1 MAGSVKWSASTWS
14 PSPKRSTESV
24 SFAARAIARAR
35 LELRTLHANDVPI
48 DPAIAYEVQEL
59 VREQLRPTQ
68 EIVGFKLG
76 YTSQVMRQAMGI
88 DEPNHGAL
96 FDSMVLA
103 HPAII
108 EGLIQ
113 PKVEPEI
120 AIRLDGQ
127 GSIVGYFASLEV
139 VDSVWSN
146 YEFTWAHNTAD
157 GSSAAYAVIGARIDA
172 WLEDIS
178 VTMTSSS
185 GASCTSQLRETSP
198 DIPESLEWLAK
209 HPHLSRN
216 LRHGDV
222 ILTGGLTAPL
232 DLEPD
237 GWISARF
244 EAPGW
249 SAEVTVERRESV

>member
-1 MAGSVKWSASTWS
+1 MKWSASTWS
-14 PSPKRSTESV
+14 PSRKRSTKSL
-24 SFAARAIARAR
+24 SHAAQAIAQAR
-35 LELRTLHANDVPI
+35 LELKTLHANDVPI
-48 DPAIAYEVQEL
+48 DAAIAYEVQEL
-59 VREQLRPTQ
+59 VLDQLRPAQ

-96 FDSMVLA
+96 FDSMVVS

-108 EGLIQ
+108 DGLIQ
-113 PKVEPEI
+113 PKAEPEV
-120 AIRLDGQ
+120 AIRIDGQ
-127 GSIVGYFASLEV
+127 GSILGCFASLEV

-172 WLEDIS
+172 RLEGIS

-185 GASCTSQLRETSP
+185 GHSCSAQLRDTCP
-198 DIPESLEWLAK
+198 DISGSLEWLAK
-209 HPHLSRN
+209 HPHLPRN
-216 LRHGDV
+216 FRDGDV

-244 EAPGW
+244 DAPGW
-249 SAEVTVERRESV
+249 STDVTVQRRESA

>member
-1 MAGSVKWSASTWS
+1 MKWFDSTWS
-14 PSPKRSTESV
+14 PSPKRSTKTASDV
-24 SFAARAIARAR
+24 AQAIVRAR
-35 LELRTLHANDVPI
+35 RSRTTLRARDVPI
-48 DPAIAYEVQEL
+48 DPGIAYEVQGL
-59 VREQLRPTQ
+59 VREQLWPQ
-68 EIVGFKLG
+68 QSIAGFKLG

-96 FDSMVLA
+96 FDSMVLS
-103 HPAII
+103 HPASI
-108 EGLIQ
+108 EGLTQ

-120 AIRLDGQ
+120 AIRIDGR
-127 GSIVGYFASLEV
+127 GSIVDCFASLEI

-172 WLEDIS
+172 RLEDIS
-178 VTMTSSS
+178 VSMTSSS

-209 HPHLSRN
+209 HPHLSRR